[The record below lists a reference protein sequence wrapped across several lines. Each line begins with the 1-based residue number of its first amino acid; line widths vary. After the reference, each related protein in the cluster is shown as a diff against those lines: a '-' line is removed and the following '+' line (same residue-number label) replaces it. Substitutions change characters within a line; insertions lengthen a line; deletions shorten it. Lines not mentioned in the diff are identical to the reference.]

1 MLRETL
7 WLIPDVEQLSIANPQ
22 EIIWYSC
29 FTNVLEEEKKNP
41 QIFFF
46 GKGSRESRASMSS
59 TVKKCWDSEAKRGF
73 VSRIQPGRHCLHQL
87 SLSPTFS
94 FQYLTGFLKVNSG
107 SAQWDTCSFPT
118 TGNKFARQACVSQI
132 KSALFGMIYERNV
145 MLLAFGCR
153 GAEGLMV
160 ARGVPGGAVGWWVS
174 DLSNRKTDL

>member
-1 MLRETL
+1 MCLRKKKKS
-7 WLIPDVEQLSIANPQ
+7 PNLS
-22 EIIWYSC
+22 
-29 FTNVLEEEKKNP
+29 
-41 QIFFF
+41 F

-59 TVKKCWDSEAKRGF
+59 TVKRWWDSKAKRGF

-94 FQYLTGFLKVNSG
+94 IQYLTGFLKVNSG

-145 MLLAFGCR
+145 MLLAFGCGGLRVWWWR
-153 GAEGLMV
+153 GGYQVGRWVGECQICLTGRLICSCSEG
-160 ARGVPGGAVGWWVS
+160 ARRNTH
-174 DLSNRKTDL
+174 LCH